1 MVQSKLCDVVY
12 DETTEIHD
20 DDDEIECNTYTMSFP
35 SIDNVQRDFVFG
47 NKKHDYEHKNV
58 VYFPIYLVVDDE
70 VKDRIGVFESYLDEL
85 PSKYDNDNE
94 IDPTCVKPLLYDFV
108 SKPY

>member
-35 SIDNVQRDFVFG
+35 SIDNVQRIFVFG
-47 NKKHDYEHKNV
+47 NKKHDYEHTSNKIKEQHKLYSAIV
-58 VYFPIYLVVDDE
+58 KFPDD
-70 VKDRIGVFESYLDEL
+70 
-85 PSKYDNDNE
+85 DNDYTSNSE
-94 IDPTCVKPLLYDFV
+94 MKLKLFKTYKNNT
-108 SKPY
+108 